1 MFNNEEEYFE
11 SNHIPSFSQL
21 IQWEQES
28 PFGKGEAPQEQGDMY
43 KKNFLAYNP
52 SLLSKAKT
60 LRGNMTEAETKLRY
74 HFLQPLNIKVLR
86 QKPIDEYIV
95 DFYIASKKLVIE
107 IDGDTH
113 WTDKEI
119 EYDQK
124 RTNRLQQL

>member
-1 MFNNEEEYFE
+1 
-11 SNHIPSFSQL
+11 
-21 IQWEQES
+21 
-28 PFGKGEAPQEQGDMY
+28 MY

-60 LRGNMTEAETKLRY
+60 LRGNMTKAETKLRY

-119 EYDQK
+119 EYDKK
-124 RTNRLQQL
+124 RTNSLQQL